1 MVNSQLNSFTPVG
14 IEISMVATPKKPL
27 TSPPEPMVKKWCSH
41 TVKPRKVI
49 AALAQTIDL

>member
-1 MVNSQLNSFTPVG
+1 
-14 IEISMVATPKKPL
+14 MVATPKKPL